1 MEVGLWVWVAF
12 TAAVLGMLILDLG
25 VFHRNAQTVSKK
37 EAALWTVLWVSLA
50 MLFNAGIYYLYGKER
65 ALEFL
70 AGYLIEKSLSV
81 DNIFVF
87 LLLFSYFSVPAIYQY
102 RVLFWGI
109 LGALVMRGFFIGIGA
124 ALLHHFHW
132 VMYLFG
138 AFLVFTGIKM
148 LMKEDE
154 QTDPSHNP
162 AIKLLRRFMP
172 ITEGYEGQHF
182 VIQRDGKW
190 FATPLLAVLVV
201 VESTDLV
208 FAVDSIPAIFA
219 VTDDPF
225 IVYTSNVFAILGL
238 RALYFLIAGVI
249 DLFVYL
255 RYGLGFVLSFVG
267 VKMLLVDIY
276 KIPIG
281 ISLGVIA
288 GILTISVIASLLFP
302 PKHAEAQIVPQPPA
316 SGDNKKIPASGMK

>member
-1 MEVGLWVWVAF
+1 MEVGLWMWVAF
-12 TAAVLGMLILDLG
+12 TAIVLSILILDLG
-25 VFHRNAQTVSKK
+25 VFHRHAHVVSKK
-37 EAALWTVLWVSLA
+37 EAALWTILWVSLA
-50 MLFNAGIYYLYGKER
+50 MLFNAGIYYFYGKER

-70 AGYLIEKSLSV
+70 AGYLIEESLSV

-87 LLLFSYFSVPAIYQY
+87 LLLFSYFSVPAIYQH

-109 LGALVMRGFFIGIGA
+109 LGVLVMRGFFIGVGA
-124 ALLHHFHW
+124 ALLHNFHW
-132 VMYLFG
+132 IIYLFG
-138 AFLVFTGIKM
+138 AFLVFTGMKM
-148 LMKEDE
+148 LAKEE
-154 QTDPSHNP
+154 EETHPENNP

-172 ITEGYEGQHF
+172 ITEGYEGQNF
-182 VIQRDGKW
+182 VVIRDGKR
-190 FATPLLAVLVV
+190 FATPLLVVLVV

-208 FAVDSIPAIFA
+208 FAIDSIPAIFA

-225 IVYTSNVFAILGL
+225 IVYTSNVFAVLGL
-238 RALYFLIAGVI
+238 RALYFLIAGII

-267 VKMLLVDIY
+267 IKMLLVDIY

-288 GILTISVIASLLFP
+288 GILTISMVASLLFP
-302 PKHAEAQIVPQPPA
+302 PKHAEAETVPQSLK
-316 SGDNKKIPASGMK
+316 SGDHEKIPASGTK

>member
-1 MEVGLWVWVAF
+1 MEVDLWMWVSF
-12 TAAVLGMLILDLG
+12 TAVVLGILILDLG
-25 VFHRNAQTVSKK
+25 VFHRHAHVVSKK

-50 MLFNAGIYYLYGKER
+50 MLFNAGIYYFYGKER

-70 AGYLIEKSLSV
+70 AGYLIEESLSV

-87 LLLFSYFSVPAIYQY
+87 LLLFSYFSVPAIYQH

-109 LGALVMRGFFIGIGA
+109 LGVLVMRGFFIGVGA
-124 ALLHHFHW
+124 ALLHNFHW
-132 VMYLFG
+132 IIYLFG
-138 AFLVFTGIKM
+138 AFLIFTGIKM
-148 LMKEDE
+148 LAKEEE
-154 QTDPSHNP
+154 QTDPDSNP

-182 VIQRDGKW
+182 LVQRDGKW
-190 FATPLLAVLVV
+190 FGTPLLVVLVV

-225 IVYTSNVFAILGL
+225 IVYTSNVFAVLGL
-238 RALYFLIAGVI
+238 RALYFLVAGII

-255 RYGLGFVLSFVG
+255 RYGLGCVLSFVG
-267 VKMLLVDIY
+267 LKMLLGDIY

-281 ISLGVIA
+281 ISLGMIA
-288 GILTISVIASLLFP
+288 GILTLSMIASLLFP
-302 PKHAEAQIVPQPPA
+302 PKHAEAEVAAQPLE
-316 SGDNKKIPASGMK
+316 SGNDEKIPASGTK

>member
-1 MEVGLWVWVAF
+1 MEVDLWMWVAF
-12 TAAVLGMLILDLG
+12 TAVVLGMLFLDLG
-25 VFHRNAQTVSKK
+25 VFHREAHTVSKK
-37 EAALWTVLWVSLA
+37 EAAFWSVVWIGLSL
-50 MLFNAGIYYLYGKER
+50 LFNAGIYFLYGKER

-87 LLLFSYFSVPAIYQY
+87 LLLFSYFSVPAAYQY

-109 LGALVMRGFFIGIGA
+109 LGALVMRGFFIGVGA

-132 VMYLFG
+132 VIYLFG

-148 LMKEDE
+148 LAKEDE
-154 QTDPSHNP
+154 QTDPESNP

-172 ITEGYEGQHF
+172 ITKGYEGQRF
-182 VIQRDGKW
+182 LVQRDGRW
-190 FATPLLAVLVV
+190 FATPLLVVLVT

-208 FAVDSIPAIFA
+208 FAIDSIPAIFA

-238 RALYFLIAGVI
+238 RALYFLIAGII

-267 VKMLLVDIY
+267 VKMLLADIY
-276 KIPIG
+276 PIPIG
-281 ISLGVIA
+281 ISLSMIA
-288 GILTISVIASLLFP
+288 GILTISVVASLLFP
-302 PKHAEAQIVPQPPA
+302 PKHADTAPAPRPVEGESDEQLPA
-316 SGDNKKIPASGMK
+316 SGVK

>member
-1 MEVGLWVWVAF
+1 MEVNLWMWVAF
-12 TAAVLGMLILDLG
+12 TAIVLSMLILDLG
-25 VFHRNAQTVSKK
+25 VFHRHAHVVSKK
-37 EAALWTVLWVSLA
+37 EAALWTVLWISLA
-50 MLFNAGIYYLYGKER
+50 MLFNAGIYYFYGKER

-87 LLLFSYFSVPAIYQY
+87 LLVFSYFSVPAIYQH
-102 RVLFWGI
+102 RVLLWGI
-109 LGALVMRGFFIGIGA
+109 LGALVMRGFFIGVGA
-124 ALLHHFHW
+124 VLLHNFYW
-132 VMYLFG
+132 IIYVFG
-138 AFLVFTGIKM
+138 AFLVFTGIRM
-148 LMKEDE
+148 LAKEEE
-154 QTDPSHNP
+154 QADPENNP
-162 AIKLLRRFMP
+162 AIRLLRRFMP
-172 ITEGYEGQHF
+172 ISEGYEGQSF
-182 VIQRDGKW
+182 VVLRDGKR
-190 FATPLLAVLVV
+190 FATPLLVVLVII
-201 VESTDLV
+201 ESTDLV
-208 FAVDSIPAIFA
+208 FAIDSIPAIFA

-225 IVYTSNVFAILGL
+225 IVYTSNVFAVLGL
-238 RALYFLIAGVI
+238 RALYFLIAGII

-281 ISLGVIA
+281 TSLGVIA

-316 SGDNKKIPASGMK
+316 SGDNKKISASGMK

>member
-1 MEVGLWVWVAF
+1 MEVDLWMWVAF
-12 TAAVLGMLILDLG
+12 TAVVLGMLFLDLG
-25 VFHRNAQTVSKK
+25 VFHREAHTVSKK
-37 EAALWTVLWVSLA
+37 EAAFWSVVWIGLSL
-50 MLFNAGIYYLYGKER
+50 LFNAGIYFLYGKER

-87 LLLFSYFSVPAIYQY
+87 LLLFSYFSVPAAYQY

-109 LGALVMRGFFIGIGA
+109 LGALVMRGFFIGVGA

-132 VMYLFG
+132 VIYLFG

-148 LMKEDE
+148 LAKEDE
-154 QTDPSHNP
+154 QTDPESNP

-172 ITEGYEGQHF
+172 ITKGYEGQRF
-182 VIQRDGKW
+182 LVQRGGRW
-190 FATPLLAVLVV
+190 FATPLLVVLVT

-208 FAVDSIPAIFA
+208 FAIDSIPAIFA

-238 RALYFLIAGVI
+238 RALYFLIAGII

-267 VKMLLVDIY
+267 VKMLLADIY
-276 KIPIG
+276 PIPIG
-281 ISLGVIA
+281 ISLSMIA
-288 GILTISVIASLLFP
+288 GILTISVVASLLFP
-302 PKHAEAQIVPQPPA
+302 PKHADTAPAPRPVKGESDEQLPA
-316 SGDNKKIPASGMK
+316 SGVK

>member
-1 MEVGLWVWVAF
+1 MEVDLWMWVAF
-12 TAAVLGMLILDLG
+12 TAIVLSILILDLG
-25 VFHRNAQTVSKK
+25 VFHRHAHVVSKK

-50 MLFNAGIYYLYGKER
+50 MLFNAAIYYFYGKER

-70 AGYLIEKSLSV
+70 AGYLIEESLSV

-87 LLLFSYFSVPAIYQY
+87 LLLFSYFSVPAIYQH

-109 LGALVMRGFFIGIGA
+109 LGVLVMRGFFIGVGA
-124 ALLHHFHW
+124 ALLHNFHW
-132 VMYLFG
+132 IIYLFG

-148 LMKEDE
+148 LAKEE
-154 QTDPSHNP
+154 EEVHPENNP

-172 ITEGYEGQHF
+172 ITEGYEGQNF
-182 VIQRDGKW
+182 VVIRDGKR
-190 FATPLLAVLVV
+190 FATPLLVVLVV

-208 FAVDSIPAIFA
+208 FAIDSIPAIFA

-225 IVYTSNVFAILGL
+225 IVYTSNVFAVLGL
-238 RALYFLIAGVI
+238 RALYFLIAGII

-288 GILTISVIASLLFP
+288 GILAISMIASLLFP
-302 PKHAEAQIVPQPPA
+302 PKHAEAEA
-316 SGDNKKIPASGMK
+316 AD

>member
-1 MEVGLWVWVAF
+1 MEVDLWMWVAF
-12 TAAVLGMLILDLG
+12 TAVVLGMLFLDLG
-25 VFHRNAQTVSKK
+25 VFHREAHTVSKK
-37 EAALWTVLWVSLA
+37 EAAFWSVVWIGLSL
-50 MLFNAGIYYLYGKER
+50 LFNAGIYFLYGKER

-87 LLLFSYFSVPAIYQY
+87 LLLFSYFSVPAAYQY

-109 LGALVMRGFFIGIGA
+109 LGALVMRGFFIGVGA

-132 VMYLFG
+132 VIYLFG

-148 LMKEDE
+148 LAKEDE
-154 QTDPSHNP
+154 QTDPESNP

-172 ITEGYEGQHF
+172 ITKGYEGQRF
-182 VIQRDGKW
+182 LVQRDGRW
-190 FATPLLAVLVV
+190 FATPLLVVLVT

-208 FAVDSIPAIFA
+208 FAIDSIPAIFA

-238 RALYFLIAGVI
+238 RALYFLIAGII

-267 VKMLLVDIY
+267 VKMLLADIY
-276 KIPIG
+276 PIPIG
-281 ISLGVIA
+281 ISLSMIA
-288 GILTISVIASLLFP
+288 GILTISVVASLLFP
-302 PKHAEAQIVPQPPA
+302 PKHTDTAPAPRPVKGESDEQLPA
-316 SGDNKKIPASGMK
+316 SGVK

>member
-1 MEVGLWVWVAF
+1 MEVDLWMWVAF
-12 TAAVLGMLILDLG
+12 TAVVLGMLILDLG
-25 VFHRNAQTVSKK
+25 VFHRYAHTVSKK
-37 EAALWTVLWVSLA
+37 EAAFWTVLWISLA
-50 MLFNAGIYYLYGKER
+50 LLFNAGIYFLYGKER

-109 LGALVMRGFFIGIGA
+109 LGALVMRGFFIGVGA

-132 VMYLFG
+132 VIYLFG
-138 AFLVFTGIKM
+138 AFLIFTGIKM
-148 LMKEDE
+148 LREEKE
-154 QTDPSHNP
+154 QTDPDGNP

-182 VIQRDGKW
+182 LVQQDGKW
-190 FATPLLAVLVV
+190 FGTPLLVVLVV

-238 RALYFLIAGVI
+238 RALYFLVAGI
-249 DLFVYL
+249 LDLFVYL
-255 RYGLGFVLSFVG
+255 RYGLGCVLSFVG
-267 VKMLLVDIY
+267 AKMLLGDIY
-276 KIPIG
+276 PIPIG

-288 GILTISVIASLLFP
+288 GILVISVIASLLFP
-302 PKHAEAQIVPQPPA
+302 PEHAAVAAQPVE
-316 SGDNKKIPASGMK
+316 SGNNEEIPASGLK

>member
-1 MEVGLWVWVAF
+1 MEVDLWMWVAF
-12 TAAVLGMLILDLG
+12 TAIVLSILILDLG
-25 VFHRNAQTVSKK
+25 VFHRHAHVVSKK
-37 EAALWTVLWVSLA
+37 EAAMWTVLWVSLA
-50 MLFNAGIYYLYGKER
+50 MLFNAGIYYFYGKER

-70 AGYLIEKSLSV
+70 AGYLIEESLSV

-87 LLLFSYFSVPAIYQY
+87 LLLFSYFSVPAIYQH

-109 LGALVMRGFFIGIGA
+109 LGVLVMRGFFIGVGA
-124 ALLHHFHW
+124 ALLHNFHW
-132 VMYLFG
+132 IIYLFG

-148 LMKEDE
+148 LAKEE
-154 QTDPSHNP
+154 EETHPENNP

-172 ITEGYEGQHF
+172 ITEDYEGQNF
-182 VIQRDGKW
+182 VVIRDGKR
-190 FATPLLAVLVV
+190 FATPLLVVLVV

-208 FAVDSIPAIFA
+208 FAIDSIPAIFA

-225 IVYTSNVFAILGL
+225 IVYTSNVFAVLGL
-238 RALYFLIAGVI
+238 RALYFLIAGII

-288 GILTISVIASLLFP
+288 GILALSMIASLLFP
-302 PKHAEAQIVPQPPA
+302 PKHAEAEA
-316 SGDNKKIPASGMK
+316 AD

>member
-1 MEVGLWVWVAF
+1 MEVDLWMWVAF
-12 TAAVLGMLILDLG
+12 TAIVLSILILDLG
-25 VFHRNAQTVSKK
+25 VFHRHAHVVSKK
-37 EAALWTVLWVSLA
+37 EAAMWTVLWVSLA
-50 MLFNAGIYYLYGKER
+50 MLFNAGIYYFYGKER

-70 AGYLIEKSLSV
+70 AGYLIEESLSV

-87 LLLFSYFSVPAIYQY
+87 LLLFSYFSVPAIYQH

-109 LGALVMRGFFIGIGA
+109 LGVLVMRGFFIGVGA
-124 ALLHHFHW
+124 ALLHNFHW
-132 VMYLFG
+132 IIYLFG

-148 LMKEDE
+148 LAKEE
-154 QTDPSHNP
+154 EETHPENNP

-172 ITEGYEGQHF
+172 ITEDYEGQNF
-182 VIQRDGKW
+182 VVIRDGKR
-190 FATPLLAVLVV
+190 FATPLLVVLVV

-208 FAVDSIPAIFA
+208 FAIDSIPAIFA

-225 IVYTSNVFAILGL
+225 IVYTSNVFAVLGL
-238 RALYFLIAGVI
+238 RALYFLIAGII

-276 KIPIG
+276 KIPMG

-288 GILTISVIASLLFP
+288 GILALSMIASLLFP
-302 PKHAEAQIVPQPPA
+302 PKHAEAEA
-316 SGDNKKIPASGMK
+316 AD